1 MDSKSGKIV
10 MAVGGIAAVGAAL
23 WWIWKKYI
31 DVEDEEDDVEAV
43 VLLWFCD
50 SQKPLMKEDKQ
61 EDIPN
66 LRIAVVRFLIF

>member
-31 DVEDEEDDVEAV
+31 DFEDEEDDVEPV

-50 SQKPLMKEDKQ
+50 SQKPLVKEDKQ

-66 LRIAVVRFLIF
+66 LRIAMARLLIF

>member
-31 DVEDEEDDVEAV
+31 DVEDEEDDVETV

-50 SQKPLMKEDKQ
+50 SQKPLVKEDKQ

-66 LRIAVVRFLIF
+66 LRIAMARLLIF

>member
-31 DVEDEEDDVEAV
+31 DDEDKEDDVEAV

-50 SQKPLMKEDKQ
+50 SQKPLVKEDKQ

-66 LRIAVVRFLIF
+66 LRIAMARLLIF

>member
-31 DVEDEEDDVEAV
+31 DDEDKEDDVEAV
-43 VLLWFCD
+43 VLL
-50 SQKPLMKEDKQ
+50 
-61 EDIPN
+61 
-66 LRIAVVRFLIF
+66 

>member
-10 MAVGGIAAVGAAL
+10 MAVGGIAAGGAAL

-43 VLLWFCD
+43 VLL
-50 SQKPLMKEDKQ
+50 
-61 EDIPN
+61 
-66 LRIAVVRFLIF
+66 